1 MIVDWVSNNPTWLW
15 GSIFV
20 GLTTLIA
27 CLGLLVVNRFVDV
40 KSRTAHNEAA
50 GAFMTVIGTAYAV
63 LVAFL
68 AVAAWQAFTDAGKAT
83 RRKPIISAT
92 FMRIRPACTTP
103 RRRASATTSSYISIR

>member
-15 GSIFV
+15 GSLFV
-20 GLTTLIA
+20 VLTTLLA
-27 CLGLLVVNRFVDV
+27 CLGLVVVNRFVDV

-68 AVAAWQAFTDAGKAT
+68 AVAVL
-83 RRKPIISAT
+83 
-92 FMRIRPACTTP
+92 RPL
-103 RRRASATTSSYISIR
+103 RRRITAAADPSLSPATT